1 MVKYDYLVM
10 EDLQEL
16 LDDPH
21 KVEPVTELRLF
32 LH

>member
-1 MVKYDYLVM
+1 MVKYDDLVV

-21 KVEPVTELRLF
+21 KVELVTELRLF
-32 LH
+32 FH